1 MSPHV
6 ATYPPRAGD
15 DEMHSQSARVLTV
28 PTCGSREPTA
38 APLDE
43 TPKGRCPTIPRCP
56 VPTWTG
62 WHDQKRTDAS
72 RLSPA
77 FRSIRDVR
85 ECLLMPITKVANGSR
100 LRENSRP
107 TLRTFGS
114 ARMMCQKLR
123 SMGRT
128 GLKSAMQDSARRNVM
143 RFHTAS
149 VDSSPCQQPKAER
162 SELERYLLPLLRC
175 HPDVVSAW
183 RSAESTGR
191 YFNAAIKGSYDCRA
205 AQSNEALG
213 FK

>member
-1 MSPHV
+1 
-6 ATYPPRAGD
+6 
-15 DEMHSQSARVLTV
+15 
-28 PTCGSREPTA
+28 
-38 APLDE
+38 
-43 TPKGRCPTIPRCP
+43 
-56 VPTWTG
+56 
-62 WHDQKRTDAS
+62 
-72 RLSPA
+72 
-77 FRSIRDVR
+77 
-85 ECLLMPITKVANGSR
+85 
-100 LRENSRP
+100 
-107 TLRTFGS
+107 
-114 ARMMCQKLR
+114 MCQKLR

-128 GLKSAMQDSARRNVM
+128 GLKSAVQDSARRNVM

-149 VDSSPCQQPKAER
+149 VDSSSCQQQKTER